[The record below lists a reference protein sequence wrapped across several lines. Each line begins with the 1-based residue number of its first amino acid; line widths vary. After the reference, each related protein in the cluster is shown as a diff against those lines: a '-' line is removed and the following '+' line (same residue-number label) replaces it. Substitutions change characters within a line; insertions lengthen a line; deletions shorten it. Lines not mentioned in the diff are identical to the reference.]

1 LRFPEVKGSSPGL
14 GSVCLL
20 AHGGAERPTVR
31 ALFKPELMP
40 YPGAMARVLIVDDE
54 TAIRDALR
62 GILERQGYVVS
73 EAANAG
79 SAIALLD
86 SAAVPDAALVDL
98 LLPDKEG
105 TAVLEAVRKRGLPT
119 AVVMI
124 SGHGSIPAAVASV
137 RAGAFDFLEKPL
149 DRERLLIT
157 LRNAT
162 RQGSLARRASE
173 TSQVRLFTDSPLL
186 RRLLDE
192 AKRVAVSPA
201 PVLITGETGCGKE
214 VLARW
219 IHEQSP
225 AASGPFVALN
235 CAALPENLAESELF
249 GHVKGA
255 FTGAEATRKGKF
267 VTADGGT
274 LFLDEIG
281 DLPLPVQAKLLR
293 VLEEATVE
301 AVGADRSVPVRVRV
315 IAATHRDLKAR
326 AKEGTFREDL
336 LFRISGLPLAVPP
349 LRERPE
355 DIVLLSSHFMEE
367 SRARQGWPPEPMK
380 PAFLE
385 ALKRYAWPG
394 NVRELRWA
402 VERAV
407 LLAGPDLPGPE
418 HLPPEISGG
427 RQEGVG
433 TLFAAR
439 EVAEEKAIEQALER
453 ASGNVASAARLL
465 NLSRSRLYE
474 RLAKLHIDPTV
485 YRKKKS

>member
-1 LRFPEVKGSSPGL
+1 
-14 GSVCLL
+14 
-20 AHGGAERPTVR
+20 
-31 ALFKPELMP
+31 
-40 YPGAMARVLIVDDE
+40 MARVLIVDDE
-54 TAIRDALR
+54 APIRETLR

-79 SAIALLD
+79 AAIALLD
-86 SAAVPDAALVDL
+86 SAAVPDTALVDL

-105 TAVLEAVRKRGLPT
+105 TVVLDAVRKRGLPT

-124 SGHGSIPAAVASV
+124 SGHGSIPAAVAAV

-162 RQGSLARRASE
+162 RQAALARRASE
-173 TSQVRLFTDSPLL
+173 ASAAGFLTDSPAL
-186 RRLLDE
+186 RRILAE
-192 AKRVAVSPA
+192 AKRVAASPA
-201 PVLITGETGCGKE
+201 PILITGETGSGKE

-219 IHEQSP
+219 IHDQSP
-225 AASGPFVALN
+225 VASGPFVALN

-255 FTGAEATRKGKF
+255 FTGAEAIRKGKF

-293 VLEEATVE
+293 VLEEGSVE
-301 AVGADRSVPVRVRV
+301 PVGADRPVPVRVRV
-315 IAATHRDLKAR
+315 IAATHRDLKSRAR
-326 AKEGTFREDL
+326 DGAFREDL
-336 LFRISGLPLAVPP
+336 LFRISGLPLSVLP

-355 DIVLLSSHFMEE
+355 DIALLAARFMDE
-367 SRARQGWPPEPMK
+367 SRARQGWPPESPPGPFM
-380 PAFLE
+380 E
-385 ALKRYAWPG
+385 ALQRYAWPG

-418 HLPPEISGG
+418 HLPPELSGG
-427 RQEGVG
+427 PQEGAG

-439 EVAEEKAIEQALER
+439 EEAEAKAIAQALER
-453 ASGNVASAARLL
+453 ASGNVAAAARLL

-474 RLAKLHIDPTV
+474 RLTKLDLDPTIF
-485 YRKKKS
+485 RKKRG